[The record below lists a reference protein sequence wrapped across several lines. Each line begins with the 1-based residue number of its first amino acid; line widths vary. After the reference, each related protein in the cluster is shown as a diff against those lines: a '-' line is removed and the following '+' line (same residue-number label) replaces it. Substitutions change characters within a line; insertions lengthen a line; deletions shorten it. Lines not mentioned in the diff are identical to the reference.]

1 MDSNWRPETSWL
13 DMRSAN
19 QLMELWAIITAELI
33 VLLSA
38 MIAIGCLSARTV
50 SSTEPSACATRSNSW
65 LEHVRPGQWRSVG
78 GSVKV

>member
-1 MDSNWRPETSWL
+1 MLT
-13 DMRSAN
+13 AN

-50 SSTEPSACATRSNSW
+50 SSTERSACATRSNSW
-65 LEHVRPGQWRSVG
+65 LEHVLPEQVSGVRWAAVSKSDCVG
-78 GSVKV
+78 A